1 MNEKEILS
9 VSLVSLLKIY
19 PLQPGDI
26 YYDGCLMGYREA
38 LERETAIMDLFRF
51 PTRIDAFG
59 VVFCS
64 KGSATVTADLKHC
77 VIGGQTMFVCPPG
90 TIIQVESQQQ
100 AAVRFILC
108 EEDFINRIRIDLK
121 LLLHLFMAVRENPTL
136 TLDDREWAEIM
147 RSLDETFAEGRLGR
161 TDALSEEIRLSMFR
175 TLAYRICRI
184 IDNRIERRADGSRT
198 DNASHNRNA
207 AYFNTF
213 LEELSKH
220 YLQERSVGFYAEQL
234 HLTPQVPDDAAAL
247 DNGTHGI
254 GMDRRICNSGGEE
267 SAEILDDEHPG
278 DRLLPELPE
287 PVLLRPLLQAAHR
300 HDPLGLPQQQ
310 MTGAGATRHSFRHFN
325 RKARSP
331 QAAPGRDSKRTV
343 FRSRMPASGQ
353 SGWRGGED

>member
-9 VSLVSLLKIY
+9 VSLASLLKIY

-121 LLLHLFMAVRENPTL
+121 LLLHLFMAVRETL
-136 TLDDREWAEIM
+136 
-147 RSLDETFAEGRLGR
+147 
-161 TDALSEEIRLSMFR
+161 
-175 TLAYRICRI
+175 
-184 IDNRIERRADGSRT
+184 
-198 DNASHNRNA
+198 H
-207 AYFNTF
+207 
-213 LEELSKH
+213 
-220 YLQERSVGFYAEQL
+220 
-234 HLTPQVPDDAAAL
+234 
-247 DNGTHGI
+247 
-254 GMDRRICNSGGEE
+254 
-267 SAEILDDEHPG
+267 
-278 DRLLPELPE
+278 
-287 PVLLRPLLQAAHR
+287 
-300 HDPLGLPQQQ
+300 
-310 MTGAGATRHSFRHFN
+310 
-325 RKARSP
+325 
-331 QAAPGRDSKRTV
+331 
-343 FRSRMPASGQ
+343 
-353 SGWRGGED
+353 

>member
-1 MNEKEILS
+1 MVPAMNEKEILS
-9 VSLVSLLKIY
+9 VSLASLLKIY

-121 LLLHLFMAVRENPTL
+121 LLLHLFMAVRENPSL
-136 TLDDREWAEIM
+136 TLDDREWAELM

-184 IDNRIERRADGSRT
+184 IDNRIERRPDGSRT

-234 HLTPQVPDDAAAL
+234 HLTPKYL
-247 DNGTHGI
+247 TT
-254 GMDRRICNSGGEE
+254 
-267 SAEILDDEHPG
+267 
-278 DRLLPELPE
+278 
-287 PVLLRPLLQAAHR
+287 LLRSTTGRTASEWIDEYVILEAKNLLKYSTMNIQEIAYYLNFPNQSFFGRYFKQHT
-300 HDPLGLPQQQ
+300 G
-310 MTGAGATRHSFRHFN
+310 MTPSAYRAC
-325 RKARSP
+325 K
-331 QAAPGRDSKRTV
+331 
-343 FRSRMPASGQ
+343 
-353 SGWRGGED
+353 

>member
-1 MNEKEILS
+1 MVPAMNEKEILS
-9 VSLVSLLKIY
+9 VSLASLLKIY

-77 VIGGQTMFVCPPG
+77 VIGGQTMFVYPPG

-234 HLTPQVPDDAAAL
+234 HLTPKYL
-247 DNGTHGI
+247 TT
-254 GMDRRICNSGGEE
+254 
-267 SAEILDDEHPG
+267 
-278 DRLLPELPE
+278 
-287 PVLLRPLLQAAHR
+287 LLRSTTGRTASEWIDEYVILEAKNLLKYSTMNIQEIAYYLNFPNQSFFGRYFKQHT
-300 HDPLGLPQQQ
+300 G
-310 MTGAGATRHSFRHFN
+310 MTPSAYRAC
-325 RKARSP
+325 K
-331 QAAPGRDSKRTV
+331 
-343 FRSRMPASGQ
+343 
-353 SGWRGGED
+353 

>member
-1 MNEKEILS
+1 MVPAMNEKEILS
-9 VSLVSLLKIY
+9 VSLASLLKIY

-184 IDNRIERRADGSRT
+184 IDNRIERRAT
-198 DNASHNRNA
+198 
-207 AYFNTF
+207 
-213 LEELSKH
+213 
-220 YLQERSVGFYAEQL
+220 
-234 HLTPQVPDDAAAL
+234 
-247 DNGTHGI
+247 
-254 GMDRRICNSGGEE
+254 
-267 SAEILDDEHPG
+267 
-278 DRLLPELPE
+278 
-287 PVLLRPLLQAAHR
+287 
-300 HDPLGLPQQQ
+300 
-310 MTGAGATRHSFRHFN
+310 
-325 RKARSP
+325 
-331 QAAPGRDSKRTV
+331 APGQTTPPTIAMRPISTP
-343 FRSRMPASGQ
+343 FWRSSRNTTCRNGRWASMPNS
-353 SGWRGGED
+353 ST